1 MMDNKRTGINESE
14 KTTLVR
20 KRGLL
25 SLPEEEQLKIIK
37 KEFPTADEGD
47 KLFINL
53 LNSGAVSKDSA
64 VEIPRTPLV
73 KKLLNAEHIAE
84 TSMGNFYLTET
95 GKIIAGGVMK
105 VYPEITE

>member
-1 MMDNKRTGINESE
+1 MDNKRTGINESE

-53 LNSGAVSKDSA
+53 LNSGAVSEDSA
-64 VEIPRTPLV
+64 VEITKTPPV
-73 KKLLNAEHIAE
+73 EKLLNAEHIAE
-84 TSMGNFYLTET
+84 TTDGSFYLTET

-105 VYPEITE
+105 VYPDLTE